1 MAAPDYVPAPVD
13 DTARVYH
20 SPPWRPDPYSA
31 DRPAEISGGQPRGD
45 RLGSPG
51 PDQGYALHLGR
62 QLQGKL
68 SLTVDES
75 EDDALAGCIAIAMR
89 RSASFGRAPVIH
101 DLTVALTLW
110 GFLGDAPADL
120 VAIRARVF
128 AAVAHTHHYM
138 ERRAIVDAVPEDVLR
153 LSPAQIATLV
163 HDEPSQVLA
172 IAGAAL
178 AGQYHDAIA

>member
-20 SPPWRPDPYSA
+20 SPPWRPEPWVA
-31 DRPAEISGGQPRGD
+31 DRPAEIVGRQPLGD

-62 QLQGKL
+62 RMRGKL

-75 EDDALAGCIAIAMR
+75 EDDALAGCIAVAMR
-89 RSASFGRAPVIH
+89 RSALFGRAPVIH

-120 VAIRARVF
+120 VAARTRAF

-138 ERRAIVDAVPEDVLR
+138 ERRAIVDNVPEDVLR
-153 LSPAQIATLV
+153 LSPAQIAALV
-163 HDEPSQVLA
+163 HDEPERVLE
-172 IAGAAL
+172 IAAATL
-178 AGQYHDAIA
+178 AAQHHDAAV